1 MSTAEHSVFRSS
13 HALGIGL
20 ALGGGIALSVGGPL
34 IKMIEQ
40 ADGWTVMFYRG
51 LTFTATL
58 FLIICWRSRG
68 QCIERYR
75 SIGWPGL
82 AIALCL
88 GVGLITYLFAMIH
101 TTVANVTFVVG
112 SSPLV
117 TAFLAWII
125 LGERLSAR
133 SWAILICA
141 LGGIG
146 LMVAEGLAAG
156 RVLGNVVAIATT
168 LTFASFVI
176 LLRVSR
182 AFDML
187 AATSLAGLVA
197 AAISAYMATTLSI
210 TAHDLVI
217 ALLLGSVQV
226 GLGFTFITYASRHI
240 PAAEVTLLSLSETI
254 LGPIWAWL
262 VIGEMPSGWTLLGG
276 AVVLFCVAL
285 FASLALRRG
294 AGSHTVNPAD

>member
-1 MSTAEHSVFRSS
+1 MSAAEQSVFKSS
-13 HALGIGL
+13 HALGILL
-20 ALGGGIALSVGGPL
+20 ALGGGIALSIGGPL
-34 IKMIEQ
+34 IKLIDQ

-68 QCIERYR
+68 QFMERYR
-75 SIGWPGL
+75 SIGWSGL
-82 AIALCL
+82 AIALRL
-88 GVGLITYLFAMIH
+88 GIGLITYLFAMIH

-117 TAFLAWII
+117 TALLGWII
-125 LGERLSAR
+125 LRERLSAR
-133 SWAILICA
+133 SWVILFCA

-156 RVLGNVVAIATT
+156 RVLGNVVAVATT
-168 LTFASFVI
+168 FTFASFVI
-176 LLRVSR
+176 LLRMSR

-197 AAISAYMATTLSI
+197 AAISAFMATTLSI
-210 TAHDLVI
+210 SSHDLVI

-254 LGPIWAWL
+254 LAPIWAWL
-262 VIGEMPSGWTLLGG
+262 AVGEVPSVWTLFGG
-276 AVVLFCVAL
+276 TVVFVCVAL

-294 AGSHTVNPAD
+294 ASSQTVNPAD

>member
-1 MSTAEHSVFRSS
+1 MTVSEQSVFQSR
-13 HALGIGL
+13 HALGILL
-20 ALGGGIALSVGGPL
+20 ALAGGTALSVGGPL
-34 IKMIEQ
+34 IKMIEH
-40 ADGWTVMFYRG
+40 ADGWTIMFYRG

-58 FLIICWRSRG
+58 FAIVCWRSRG
-68 QCIERYR
+68 QCVERYR
-75 SIGWPGL
+75 SIGWSGI

-125 LGERLSAR
+125 LGERLSSR
-133 SWAILICA
+133 SWAILLCA
-141 LGGIG
+141 LAGVG
-146 LMVAEGLAAG
+146 LMVVEGLASG
-156 RVLGNVVAIATT
+156 RALGNLVALATT
-168 LTFASFVI
+168 FTFASFVI
-176 LLRVSR
+176 LLRISR

-210 TAHDLVI
+210 TTHDLVI

-262 VIGEMPSGWTLLGG
+262 VIGEMPSTWTLLGG
-276 AVVLFCVAL
+276 AIVLVCVGT
-285 FASLALRRG
+285 FASFALRRER
-294 AGSHTVNPAD
+294 

>member
-1 MSTAEHSVFRSS
+1 MYSQEKSVFQSR
-13 HALGIGL
+13 HALGVLL
-20 ALGGGIALSVGGPL
+20 ALGGGIALSIGGPL
-34 IKMIEQ
+34 IKMIDQ
-40 ADGWTVMFYRG
+40 ADGWTIMFYRG

-58 FLIICWRSRG
+58 FVIVCWRSRG
-68 QCIERYR
+68 AYIERYR
-75 SIGWPGL
+75 SIGWSGI

-125 LGERLSAR
+125 LRERLSAR
-133 SWAILICA
+133 SWAILLCA

-146 LMVAEGLAAG
+146 LMVVEGLAAG
-156 RVLGNVVAIATT
+156 RVLGNVVAVATT

-210 TAHDLVI
+210 TTHDLVI
-217 ALLLGSVQV
+217 AVLLGSVQV

-262 VIGEMPSGWTLLGG
+262 VIGEVPSGWTLLGG
-276 AVVLFCVAL
+276 AVVLACVAV
-285 FASLALRRG
+285 FASLRLRRDE
-294 AGSHTVNPAD
+294 SSPSVNYPN